1 MIKFVLYSLL
11 KLHNVNPIEQNIVSS
26 PKKEIFIPTVHN
38 LSLGS
43 PSPNSRN
50 GGNFQETRR
59 IRKVTPQR
67 LDLSNDS
74 AFPSLQQSAQIREI
88 PKKRRINPT
97 QLVDSPVS
105 RAPVQFGSYSKPS
118 PPPIIGNAFNQ
129 AKEQAS
135 PKSFDQERALLK
147 EKKQQLTIPVMPDL
161 VNNKSKT
168 WTCVEPDMN
177 FVTRQTELDRLSA
190 LVSFCVSR
198 HLISSLYNE
207 IHFLIQLLVIRV
219 SPAKLKQAHLAAGSS
234 LLLGSVHN
242 CVYFSAKTLETLEEV
257 WRHVDPTTLQQ
268 LMRNPRLLLFSPEW
282 VNGKLT
288 GLFSSLKTEDR
299 ITPQKTVANVAFQ
312 SETDNRFNFASDSSF
327 QFFRKQRDQFCE
339 VIHFNQLHFQKTI
352 IMNFILHRSGRF
364 GKSTVPFHRGTW
376 PWDCRK

>member
-1 MIKFVLYSLL
+1 M
-11 KLHNVNPIEQNIVSS
+11 SS
-26 PKKEIFIPTVHN
+26 PKREIFIPTVHN

-50 GGNFQETRR
+50 GGNCQETRR

-105 RAPVQFGSYSKPS
+105 RAPIQFGSYSKPS

-135 PKSFDQERALLK
+135 PKSFDQERALLM
-147 EKKQQLTIPVMPDL
+147 EKKQQLTIPAMPDL
-161 VNNKSKT
+161 GNNTPKP

-207 IHFLIQLLVIRV
+207 IQFLIQLLVIRV
-219 SPAKLKQAHLAAGSS
+219 SPAKLKQTHLASS
-234 LLLGSVHN
+234 LLGSVHN

-257 WRHVDPTTLQQ
+257 WRHVDPTILQQ
-268 LMRNPRLLLFSPEW
+268 LVRNPRLLLFSPEW

-288 GLFSSLKTEDR
+288 KLFSSLKTEDR
-299 ITPQKTVANVAFQ
+299 IPPQKTVANVAFQ

-339 VIHFNQLHFQKTI
+339 VINSISCISK
-352 IMNFILHRSGRF
+352 
-364 GKSTVPFHRGTW
+364 
-376 PWDCRK
+376 

>member
-1 MIKFVLYSLL
+1 M
-11 KLHNVNPIEQNIVSS
+11 
-26 PKKEIFIPTVHN
+26 
-38 LSLGS
+38 
-43 PSPNSRN
+43 
-50 GGNFQETRR
+50 
-59 IRKVTPQR
+59 
-67 LDLSNDS
+67 
-74 AFPSLQQSAQIREI
+74 
-88 PKKRRINPT
+88 
-97 QLVDSPVS
+97 
-105 RAPVQFGSYSKPS
+105 QFGSYSKPS

-219 SPAKLKQAHLAAGSS
+219 SPVKLKQAHLAAGSS

-268 LMRNPRLLLFSPEW
+268 LMRNPRLFLFSPEW

-327 QFFRKQRDQFCE
+327 QLFRKQRDQFCE
-339 VIHFNQLHFQKTI
+339 VI
-352 IMNFILHRSGRF
+352 
-364 GKSTVPFHRGTW
+364 
-376 PWDCRK
+376 